1 MIIRINPIHM
11 RILFFIWISFTILS
25 CSNDKQKTTQE
36 TPVTKDTIAAKINA
50 QAGQKAANAEE
61 LPIVDTGQTWFRI
74 KVTKNDTVFMDFEGS
89 WPVFF
94 ESNNSASLQVTKSKN
109 VMSVTDGLSIY
120 MNGLSQG
127 KMAIVPSNREKGTA
141 TMIFMPLKD
150 GTYGLAI
157 TANEGTLNIT
167 KLANGI
173 VSGNF
178 EGKAVD
184 LNKDAFLIKGYFINA
199 KINPDKI

>member
-1 MIIRINPIHM
+1 MKIRNTQHM
-11 RILFFIWISFTILS
+11 RIIFSICISLLVFS
-25 CSNDKQKTTQE
+25 CSNDKQTTLE
-36 TPVTKDTIAAKINA
+36 TSSTKDSPLAAEQLKLEI
-50 QAGQKAANAEE
+50 KAVAEE
-61 LPIVDTGQTWFRI
+61 LPIVDTGQTWFRV
-74 KVTKNDTVFMDFEGS
+74 KVTKNDTAFMDFEGS

-94 ESNNSASLQVTKSKN
+94 EADNSATLQMTKSKY
-109 VMSVTDGLSIY
+109 VMSVTDGLSVYI
-120 MNGLSQG
+120 NGLSQG

-141 TMIFMPLKD
+141 SMIFMPLKD
-150 GTYGLAI
+150 GAYGLAI

-167 KLANGI
+167 KLANGT

-178 EGKAVD
+178 EGRAVD